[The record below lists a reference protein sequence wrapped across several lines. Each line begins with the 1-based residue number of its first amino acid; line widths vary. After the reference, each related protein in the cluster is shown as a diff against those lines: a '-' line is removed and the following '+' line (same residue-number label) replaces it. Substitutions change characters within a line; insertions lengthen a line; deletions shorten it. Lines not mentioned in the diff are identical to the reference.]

1 MLISLK
7 EHGMSDEQCQ
17 ETKRVVS
24 KYGVSVVCDEDEI
37 VEKHDIVMPASENCE
52 NMKEVVGKYGVSVLC
67 EE

>member
-1 MLISLK
+1 MLISPK

-37 VEKHDIVMPASENCE
+37 VEKHDIVMSASENCE

-67 EE
+67 QE